1 MKRIKA
7 IREIMKK
14 VKDELVVTSP
24 GMISR
29 EVYWVKDRP
38 ENFYVLGTMG
48 AALGIGIGL
57 ALFLERKVIVIIGD
71 GDALINLGSLVLMN
85 KLKLKNLEL
94 IILDNN
100 SYQSCGGQPSC
111 SDAIDFKKI
120 CKCKVIRVSESD
132 FQVPRIPLKPE
143 EIMRRFYNVINRA

>member
-29 EVYWVKDRP
+29 EV
-38 ENFYVLGTMG
+38 
-48 AALGIGIGL
+48 
-57 ALFLERKVIVIIGD
+57 FLERKVIVIIGD